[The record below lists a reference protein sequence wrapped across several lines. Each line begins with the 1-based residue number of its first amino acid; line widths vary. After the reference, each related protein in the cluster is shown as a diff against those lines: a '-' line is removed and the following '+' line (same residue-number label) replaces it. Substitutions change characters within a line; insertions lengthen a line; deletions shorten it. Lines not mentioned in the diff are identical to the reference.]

1 MESRRARELAN
12 AYIQLGVEYEEW
24 EVDQQERV
32 RNLRAIQASFV
43 FWSRII
49 SNIRLLRRRK
59 EMADRMP
66 LRDGKDGRELL
77 ELVARELSL
86 IDRGVR
92 HSNLAGLRTRISSAL
107 FRLIRTPEFNPEIMR
122 WREMIFIALLS
133 R

>member
-1 MESRRARELAN
+1 MFDLS
-12 AYIQLGVEYEEW
+12 
-24 EVDQQERV
+24 
-32 RNLRAIQASFV
+32 
-43 FWSRII
+43 
-49 SNIRLLRRRK
+49 LLRRRK

-122 WREMIFIALLS
+122 
-133 R
+133 